1 MNHIIKNNKWGW
13 ISHCLLTMGDPQS
26 SLRTGTNF
34 VLDKSNS
41 WINFDE
47 FNSKHNF
54 SANSDQMRMII
65 IIYSGNSIQIV
76 FNFAFKFSKLRSFV
90 VECHFEICHPPD
102 FASSG
107 LFKQKK
113 ILTQQQQ
120 QRIELKRRNYF

>member
-1 MNHIIKNNKWGW
+1 MIFKLFIDDEG
-13 ISHCLLTMGDPQS
+13 PQS

-34 VLDKSNS
+34 VVDKSYS
-41 WINFDE
+41 WINFKE

-54 SANSDQMRMII
+54 SGNYDGESLSKRNLFI
-65 IIYSGNSIQIV
+65 IIYCGTLIHIV
-76 FNFAFKFSKLRSFV
+76 FNFAFKFSKLRFFV

-113 ILTQQQQ
+113 ILTRQQQH
-120 QRIELKRRNYF
+120 RNELKRRNCF